1 MSTALTALKI
11 GVLGSGQVAQVLA
24 KGFAD
29 AGHTVRIA
37 SRDGTKLGAFTA
49 ATGIAAGT
57 FGDVAAWCDL
67 IVLAVKGT
75 VAAAIAASIAEAA
88 AGKILIDVNNP
99 IADEPPEDG
108 ILRYF
113 TGPND
118 SLLERVQAA
127 APAALCVKAWSCVG
141 NSFMIHPQFPGGRP
155 TMFICGNDAAAKQ
168 TVAAILD
175 GFGWDS
181 EDIGTAKGARAIEPL
196 CQLWCAPGFLRGQ
209 WGHAFKL
216 IKV

>member
-1 MSTALTALKI
+1 MSSSVSLKV

-24 KGFAD
+24 KGFAG
-29 AGHTVRIA
+29 AGHPVQIA
-37 SRDGTKLGAFTA
+37 SRDGSKLEEFSA

-57 FGDVAAWCDL
+57 FADVAAWADL

-75 VAAAIAASIAEAA
+75 VAASVAAAVASQA
-88 AGKILIDVNNP
+88 AGKVLIDVNNP
-99 IADEPPEDG
+99 IADAPPEDG

-118 SLLERVQAA
+118 SLLEHVQAA
-127 APAALCVKAWSCVG
+127 APLAHCVKAWSCVG
-141 NSFMIHPQFPGGRP
+141 NAFMIHPQFPGGRP
-155 TMFICGNDAAAKQ
+155 TMFICGNDAGAKQ

-181 EDIGTAKGARAIEPL
+181 EDIGSAKGARAIEPL
-196 CQLWCAPGFLRGQ
+196 CQLWCAPGMQRGQ
-209 WGHAFKL
+209 WTHAFKL
-216 IKV
+216 LKL

>member
-1 MSTALTALKI
+1 MSKAVPTYQV

-24 KGFAD
+24 KGFAG
-29 AGHTVRIA
+29 AGHRVRIA
-37 SRDGTKLGAFTA
+37 SREGNKLADFSA
-49 ATGIAAGT
+49 SSGIAEGT
-57 FGDVAAWCDL
+57 FADVAGWANL

-75 VAAAIAASIAEAA
+75 VAEQVAASVAAQA

-99 IADEPPEDG
+99 IADAPPEDG

-127 APAALCVKAWSCVG
+127 APDALCVKAWSCVG
-141 NSFMIHPQFPGGRP
+141 NAFMIHPQFPGGRP
-155 TMFICGNDAAAKQ
+155 TMFICGNDAGAKQ
-168 TVAAILD
+168 AVAGILD

-181 EDIGTAKGARAIEPL
+181 EDIGSAKGARAIEPL
-196 CQLWCAPGFLRGQ
+196 CQLWCAPGMLRGQ
-209 WGHAFKL
+209 WTHAFKL
-216 IKV
+216 LKM

>member
-1 MSTALTALKI
+1 MSTPLSALKI

-24 KGFAD
+24 KGFAG
-29 AGHTVRIA
+29 AGHAVRIA
-37 SRDGTKLGAFTA
+37 SRDGTKLEAFST

-57 FGDVAAWCDL
+57 FSDVAAWADL

-75 VAAAIAASIAEAA
+75 VAAAVTASIAEAA

-118 SLLERVQAA
+118 SLLERVQAS

-141 NSFMIHPQFPGGRP
+141 NAFMIHPQFPGGRP

-216 IKV
+216 VKL

>member
-1 MSTALTALKI
+1 MTTVPTTLKI

-29 AGHTVRIA
+29 AGHPVRIA
-37 SRDGTKLGAFTA
+37 SRDGGKLEAFSA
-49 ATGIAAGT
+49 ATAIAAGR
-57 FGDVAAWCDL
+57 FGEVAAWADL
-67 IVLAVKGT
+67 IVLAVKGSAAEA
-75 VAAAIAASIAEAA
+75 VAASVAEAA
-88 AGKILIDVNNP
+88 AGKVLIDVNNP
-99 IADEPPEDG
+99 IADAPPEDG

-113 TGPND
+113 TGPNE

-127 APAALCVKAWSCVG
+127 APAARCVKAWSCVG
-141 NSFMIHPQFPGGRP
+141 NAWMIHPQLPGGRP

-181 EDIGTAKGARAIEPL
+181 EDIGSAKGARAIEPL
-196 CQLWCAPGFLRGQ
+196 CQLWCAPGMLRGQ
-209 WGHAFKL
+209 WAHAFKL
-216 IKV
+216 LKA

>member
-1 MSTALTALKI
+1 MSTALATLKV

-29 AGHTVRIA
+29 AGHPVRIA
-37 SRDGTKLGAFTA
+37 SRDGSKLEEFAA
-49 ATGIAAGT
+49 ATGIATGRFDET
-57 FGDVAAWCDL
+57 AAWADL

-75 VAAAIAASIAEAA
+75 VAEAVAASIAQAS
-88 AGKILIDVNNP
+88 AGKVLIDVNNP
-99 IADEPPEDG
+99 IADAPPEDG

-127 APAALCVKAWSCVG
+127 APEALCVKAWSCVG
-141 NSFMIHPQFPGGRP
+141 NAFMIHPQFPGGRP
-155 TMFICGNDAAAKQ
+155 TMFICGNDTAAKQ
-168 TVAAILD
+168 TVAEIL
-175 GFGWDS
+175 GSFGWDS

-196 CQLWCAPGFLRGQ
+196 CQLWCAPGMLRGQ
-209 WGHAFKL
+209 WAHAFKL
-216 IKV
+216 LKM

>member
-1 MSTALTALKI
+1 MSTTAPTYQV

-24 KGFAD
+24 KGFAG
-29 AGHTVRIA
+29 AGHSVRIA
-37 SRDGTKLGAFTA
+37 SREGNKLAEFSA
-49 ATGIAAGT
+49 SSGIAEGT
-57 FGDVAAWCDL
+57 FASVAGWANL

-75 VAAAIAASIAEAA
+75 VAESVAASIAAQA

-99 IADEPPEDG
+99 IADAPPEDG

-127 APAALCVKAWSCVG
+127 APEARCVKAWSCVG
-141 NSFMIHPQFPGGRP
+141 NAFMIHPQFPGGRP

-168 TVAAILD
+168 AVAAILD

-181 EDIGTAKGARAIEPL
+181 EDIGSAKGARAIEPL
-196 CQLWCAPGFLRGQ
+196 CQLWCAPGMLRGQ
-209 WGHAFKL
+209 WAHAFKL
-216 IKV
+216 LKM

>member
-1 MSTALTALKI
+1 MSTPLSALKI

-24 KGFAD
+24 KGFAG
-29 AGHTVRIA
+29 AGHAVRIA
-37 SRDGTKLGAFTA
+37 SRDGTKLEAFST

-57 FGDVAAWCDL
+57 FSDVAAWADL

-75 VAAAIAASIAEAA
+75 VAAAVTASIAEAA

-141 NSFMIHPQFPGGRP
+141 NAFMIHPQFPGGRP

-216 IKV
+216 VKL